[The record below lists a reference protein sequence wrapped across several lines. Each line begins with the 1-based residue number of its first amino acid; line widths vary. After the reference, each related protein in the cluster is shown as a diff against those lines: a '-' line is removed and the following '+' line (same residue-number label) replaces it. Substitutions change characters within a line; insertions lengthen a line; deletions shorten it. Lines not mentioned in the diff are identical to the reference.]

1 MPNYKPNL
9 YFDNAAATP
18 LGKAARRS
26 LEELGEMD
34 FVNPSGLSLA
44 SKKNREMLNE
54 ARHKIAQVV
63 GAQQNQIFFT
73 ASATESN
80 FVAINGFI
88 NKYPEAVIITSS
100 VEHEAVLQ
108 NIPAESKHITIQVDK
123 KSNLNLDQL
132 KLAVSE
138 NADKSIFISIMFAN
152 NETGALLDLAS
163 VRDIIVEAREKRNK
177 NLPIVLHVDAA
188 QAMNFCEI
196 QVDRLGVDA
205 LTLSSSKTYGPR
217 GVAALYIRNYD
228 LNFAGVVLGGGQE
241 KGLRSGTENLVGAK
255 AFAAALVEAHE
266 KRKSEFARVFELKSK
281 LVSFLEKECSE
292 FVEITNIKKQLAG
305 NIHFRLKKHL
315 AEDFVMTMDIKHG
328 IVLGTGSACQASS
341 DAPSHVLTSM
351 GWTFDES
358 DRAVRISVGRYNDA
372 EGVDSLIDAMREYLS
387 V

>member
-1 MPNYKPNL
+1 MPNYKPIL